1 MKRMSVLSTVGAAA
15 LIFAPFCLADDVK
28 PLKIGDQAPA
38 IDISHWVKGQPVA
51 KFEPGKVYVVEF
63 WATWCGPCRASMP
76 HISEVQD
83 QYKDYGV
90 TFIGISDEELPTV
103 VKFLCSSDKNTEK
116 LWFDVVQYTLATDP
130 DRSAH
135 DSYMKA
141 VGARGIPTAFIV
153 GKDSKLEWIG
163 HPQSIDKPLAAIVKD
178 QWNRDEFSVKWEKS
192 SAAQRDFEK
201 FMTLLVRENKPA
213 EAYEMGERV
222 LEAIWDD
229 AQMLNAI
236 AWTVVDNKAV
246 TERNIDFAEKAASRA
261 NELTEGKD
269 PAILDTFARVYYE
282 KGDLKNA
289 IRLQKKAVEF
299 APKDQMGGEIKAVLK
314 KYEDEFASKN
324 N

>member
-1 MKRMSVLSTVGAAA
+1 MKRTMLMIAVGAVAMM
-15 LIFAPFCLADDVK
+15 IAPLSFADDPK
-28 PLKIGDQAPA
+28 PLKIGDQAPS
-38 IDISHWVKGQPVA
+38 IEITHWVKGQPVKA
-51 KFEPGKVYVVEF
+51 FEPGKVYVVEF

-76 HISEVQD
+76 HISQMQE

-103 VKFLCSSDKNTEK
+103 VKFLCSNDKNTNK
-116 LWFDVVQYTLATDP
+116 LWFETVQYTLATDP

-153 GKDSKLEWIG
+153 GKDAKLEWIG
-163 HPQSIDKPLAAIVKD
+163 HPQSIDKPLGAIVKD
-178 QWNRDEFSVKWEKS
+178 QWNRDEFRAKWEKS
-192 SAAQRDFEK
+192 NAAQRDFEK
-201 FMTLLVRENKPA
+201 FMTLLARENKPA
-213 EAYEMGERV
+213 EAYKMGEQL
-222 LEAIWDD
+222 LESIWDD
-229 AQMLNAI
+229 PQMLNAI

-246 TERNIDFAEKAASRA
+246 TERNFDFAEKAASRA

-269 PAILDTFARVYYE
+269 PAILDTFARVFYE

-299 APKDQMGGEIKAVLK
+299 ATEGDMGNEIKAALK
-314 KYEDEFASKN
+314 KYEDEYAQKKN
-324 N
+324 